1 MKKMKKRR
9 GKMNKK
15 LKEELKKALL
25 AYMAGETIKLGED
38 GSYGYEAGCEVLRI
52 GKTTYTNFSPQ
63 RAPADLGELQERFT
77 EIQEGTE
84 SYSSEFCQTLEGWL
98 AVLGQLVGT

>member
-1 MKKMKKRR
+1 MAKNLRDT
-9 GKMNKK
+9 
-15 LKEELKKALL
+15 LL
-25 AYMAGETIKLGED
+25 AYKPGETIKLGEN
-38 GSYGYEAGCEVLRI
+38 SYGYEAGCEVLRI
-52 GKTTYTNFSPQ
+52 GGTVYTNFNPQ